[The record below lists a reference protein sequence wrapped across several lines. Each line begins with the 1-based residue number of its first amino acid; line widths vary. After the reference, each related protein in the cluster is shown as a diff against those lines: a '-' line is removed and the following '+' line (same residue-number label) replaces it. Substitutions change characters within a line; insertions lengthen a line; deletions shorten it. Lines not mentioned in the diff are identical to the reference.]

1 MRSQKSNLRY
11 INRRNNSVD
20 HNNRRPYNHTLT
32 YRIDIDRGPQMVPK
46 FDDDRHVGFLSAD
59 ISRLMRTE
67 FDRQVSAL
75 GVTRA
80 QWMVLARLAR
90 RPGCS
95 QTELADMMEVERATA
110 GRLVDRLEE
119 NGLVRREPD
128 PADRRIR
135 RVFPTDLATG
145 QQAQMRA
152 VADAIVDDALG
163 DLSPMERETLMTLME
178 SVRARLSRIVS
189 ASAPATLV
197 ATPAAE

>member
-1 MRSQKSNLRY
+1 
-11 INRRNNSVD
+11 
-20 HNNRRPYNHTLT
+20 
-32 YRIDIDRGPQMVPK
+32 MVPK

-95 QTELADMMEVERATA
+95 QTELADMMEMERATA

-128 PADRRIR
+128 PADRRVR
-135 RVFPTDLATG
+135 RVFPTELATG
-145 QQAQMRA
+145 QQDQMRA
-152 VADAIVDDALG
+152 VADAIVDDALS
-163 DLSPMERETLMTLME
+163 DLNAEQRETLMTLME
-178 SVRARLSRIVS
+178 SVRARLSSIVT
-189 ASAPATLV
+189 ASAPATLA
-197 ATPAAE
+197 ATAAAE